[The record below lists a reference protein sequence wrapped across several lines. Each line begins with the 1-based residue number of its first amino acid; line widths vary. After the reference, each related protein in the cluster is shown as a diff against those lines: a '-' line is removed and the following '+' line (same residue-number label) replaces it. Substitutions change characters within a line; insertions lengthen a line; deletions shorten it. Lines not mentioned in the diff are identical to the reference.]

1 MAPADPRP
9 PARRRLPL
17 VLGVLALLAAVALAG
32 RFIHLPGPATG
43 GDDAAPPP
51 PGTVAGGPSTTRDL
65 RVLDAELDPGIGGQ
79 PAALQIPPDRMHCTY
94 ERGRTSITGTVPGFG
109 GVLQTLQVGP
119 FDPVSFDFGA
129 EIDLTLD
136 RVYRLRLGP
145 PDARVETHRDY
156 AASGEIS
163 GTYHEVDAA
172 GRRVHPEHTGRAV
185 IRWWCGTIPGTP
197 PGRN

>member
-1 MAPADPRP
+1 MASADPRP

-17 VLGVLALLAAVALAG
+17 VLGVLTLLAAVALAG
-32 RFIHLPGPATG
+32 RFIHLPGTAPSSD
-43 GDDAAPPP
+43 DDATLT
-51 PGTVAGGPSTTRDL
+51 PGTVASGPSTTRDL
-65 RVLDAELDPGIGGQ
+65 RILDAELDPGVGGQ
-79 PAALQIPPDRMHCTY
+79 PTALRIPPERMHCTY
-94 ERGRTSITGTVPGFG
+94 EHGRTTISGTVPGFG
-109 GVLQTLQVGP
+109 GVLQSLQIGP
-119 FDPVSFDFGA
+119 FDPVTFAFQA

-136 RVYRLRLGP
+136 RSYRLRLGP

-172 GRRVHPEHTGRAV
+172 RRRLRPGHSGRAV